1 MKAPERL
8 QDLLEPVVAGLGY
21 EWVGLEFVSAGASST
36 LRIYIDLD
44 GGISVDDCE
53 RVSRQ
58 LSAVLDVEDVIRGHY
73 TLEVSSPGLDR
84 PLFTPEHYRRFAGR
98 EVRLQLRDLVQ
109 GRRKLDGRLAGID
122 AGDEVSV
129 VADGVEYR
137 IPLANIAKARLK
149 PEFRRTRA

>member
-8 QDLLEPVVAGLGY
+8 QGLLEPVVTGLGY
-21 EWVGLEFVSAGASST
+21 EWVGLEFLSAGARST
-36 LRIYIDLD
+36 LRVYIDLD
-44 GGISVDDCE
+44 GGISVEDCE

-58 LSAVLDVEDVIRGHY
+58 VSAVLDVEDVIRGQY

-84 PLFTPEHYRRFAGR
+84 PLFTPEHYRRFAGS

-109 GRRKLDGRLAGID
+109 GRRKLDGRLVGID
-122 AGDEVSV
+122 AGGEVTV
-129 VADGVEYR
+129 LADGVEYR

-149 PEFRRTRA
+149 PEF